1 MMALGIKKSLRER
14 AEQTAHKIQEILRSS
29 GEPHEQEIAQAIE
42 KAIIEALLQERERC
56 ATVAY
61 THVCEEDRDQ
71 AHKVAEEIRRV
82 RNALAANLSS
92 LR

>member
-1 MMALGIKKSLRER
+1 MSPVIAKSLRER
-14 AEQTAHKIQEILRSS
+14 AERTAHKIQEILNLSHAA
-29 GEPHEQEIAQAIE
+29 HEQEIATAIE
-42 KAIIEALLQERERC
+42 AAIIEALLQERERC
-56 ATVAY
+56 AVVAY
-61 THVCEEDRDQ
+61 DHVCEEDRDQ